1 MTSDRRPNELTAL
14 DALEQIKSG
23 ASTFE
28 ALVES
33 CLARI
38 QEREDI
44 VGAWAFLS
52 PEQALDAARATDAAV
67 SPGSLAGLPVAV
79 KDIMDTVDLPTAY
92 GSPVYDGHRPVRDAS
107 CVAHTRAGGGVVL
120 GKTVTTE
127 FAYFQPG
134 KTANPHAPAQCLS
147 AGVIPHHA
155 PHQDQ
160 GRQADLGKED

>member
-52 PEQALDAARATDAAV
+52 PDQALDAARATDAAV

-92 GSPVYDGHRPVRDAS
+92 GSPVYDGHRPRSGTRPAGPTRGPAAAS
-107 CVAHTRAGGGVVL
+107 CSARQWPPSSPISNPEKRPTRTHRRNAFPPESYRIMHRTKIKGG
-120 GKTVTTE
+120 K
-127 FAYFQPG
+127 P
-134 KTANPHAPAQCLS
+134 
-147 AGVIPHHA
+147 I
-155 PHQDQ
+155 
-160 GRQADLGKED
+160 

>member
-1 MTSDRRPNELTAL
+1 MKSDRRPNKLTAL
-14 DALEQIKSG
+14 DALEQIKIG
-23 ASTFE
+23 ALTFE

-44 VGAWAFLS
+44 VGAWATLS
-52 PEQALDAARATDAAV
+52 PNQALDAARATDTAV
-67 SPGSLAGLPVAV
+67 SPGSLGGLPVAV
-79 KDIMDTVDLPTAY
+79 EDIMDTVDMPSAY
-92 GSPVYDGHRPVRDAS
+92 GSPVYDGDRPVRDAS
-107 CVAHTRAGGGVVL
+107 CVAHTWSGGGVL

-134 KTANPHAPAQCLS
+134 KKANPHAPAQSLS
-147 AGVIPHHA
+147 AGVTSHRA